1 MSEKIKQNASPQVE
15 DGHIR
20 IAYKISEAIMKTNFS
35 AYQTRVLWVIWRKT
49 YGWRKKEDHI
59 SVSQFVCMTGINQG
73 HVSRTLNELKK
84 RNIINREGRKISFN
98 KNYLQWIDLPKGE
111 RDNKEYTNSGI

>member
-1 MSEKIKQNASPQVE
+1 VNEQIKQNASPQVE

-20 IAYKISEAIMKTNFS
+20 VAYEIAEAIMKTIFS

-49 YGWRKKEDHI
+49 YGWRKKVDHI
-59 SVSQFVCMTGINQG
+59 SVSQIVQMTGMNQG
-73 HVSRTLNELKK
+73 HVSRTLIELKK
-84 RNIINREGRKISFN
+84 RNIIKREGRKTSFN

-111 RDNKEYTNSGI
+111 RNNKE